1 MVLKKGGALFKK
13 SKTKTKTAVKSNK
26 SKKSKKSTMNAYMK
40 ALQNAKKSNAES
52 FDYNGK
58 KYYRKKTKTGMVIY
72 GSKKGGSNI
81 RKSKGNNMSRN
92 DEELTALIGEFERV
106 IEDSYEGLRD
116 YPAGNLRDLL
126 ERSYRALSTRPRC
139 GVDPISTMEDAVK
152 GFLREATEE
161 FARGAKITRE
171 IERNLRTTLGM
182 LKNCDD
188 RCNEIGNSNQDWAV
202 PC

>member
-1 MVLKKGGALFKK
+1 
-13 SKTKTKTAVKSNK
+13 
-26 SKKSKKSTMNAYMK
+26 MNAYMK

-81 RKSKGNNMSRN
+81 RKSKGNNMSSKGNNMSRN
-92 DEELTALIGEFERV
+92 KEDLSVLIEEFERV
-106 IEDSYEGLRD
+106 IEDIDEGKRVKVGTLL
-116 YPAGNLRDLL
+116 NLL

>member
-1 MVLKKGGALFKK
+1 
-13 SKTKTKTAVKSNK
+13 
-26 SKKSKKSTMNAYMK
+26 

-92 DEELTALIGEFERV
+92 KEDLSVLIGEFERV
-106 IEDSYEGLRD
+106 IEDIDKGVRVTV
-116 YPAGNLRDLL
+116 GNLLNLL

-139 GVDPISTMEDAVK
+139 EVDPNSTMSSAVK
-152 GFLREATEE
+152 GYLSEAREE
-161 FARGAKITRE
+161 FARGAKITRR
-171 IERNLRTTLGM
+171 IESNLRNTLGM
-182 LKNCDD
+182 LMNCYD
-188 RCNEIGNSNQDWAV
+188 RCNEIGISNQDWAV